1 MINHDALE
9 APSLAESQLLHQ
21 PRNLESIIM
30 KRTIALA
37 ALALTSSLA
46 LAACTDDTASDAP
59 ETTTTTTS
67 ETATQSSEETGM
79 NDQMGAEG
87 HDHPADGGQPP
98 AGIAAEENPTYPVDT
113 EVVLTADH
121 MPGMEGAEA
130 TIAGAFDT
138 TTYSVSYTP
147 TDGGDPVTDHRW
159 VVHEEF
165 VDPGQAP
172 LPEGSEVVLDAEHM
186 SGMKGVEATIDYST
200 DETVY
205 MVDLTVDRMTMTNH
219 KWVTESEIAPA
230 E

>member
-1 MINHDALE
+1 
-9 APSLAESQLLHQ
+9 
-21 PRNLESIIM
+21 M

-37 ALALTSSLA
+37 AFALTSSLA
-46 LAACTDDTASDAP
+46 LAAGTDDAASDAP

-147 TDGGDPVTDHRW
+147 TDGGNRSPTTGGW
-159 VVHEEF
+159 
-165 VDPGQAP
+165 
-172 LPEGSEVVLDAEHM
+172 
-186 SGMKGVEATIDYST
+186 ST
-200 DETVY
+200 RSVSIRARPPCRRGPRSSWMPSTCRE
-205 MVDLTVDRMTMTNH
+205 
-219 KWVTESEIAPA
+219 
-230 E
+230 

>member
-1 MINHDALE
+1 
-9 APSLAESQLLHQ
+9 
-21 PRNLESIIM
+21 M

-37 ALALTSSLA
+37 AFALTSSLA
-46 LAACTDDTASDAP
+46 LAAGTDDAASDAP

-147 TDGGDPVTDHRW
+147 TDGCVLSSWCRPFQRG
-159 VVHEEF
+159 F
-165 VDPGQAP
+165 LGQF
-172 LPEGSEVVLDAEHM
+172 GVVLGRVSVA
-186 SGMKGVEATIDYST
+186 GVLGYFMRAFA
-200 DETVY
+200 
-205 MVDLTVDRMTMTNH
+205 MR
-219 KWVTESEIAPA
+219 
-230 E
+230 